1 MTARR
6 LIAVASEVLKLTLI
20 LVIFGLLGALLG
32 SPL

>member
-6 LIAVASEVLKLTLI
+6 IISIVGEALKLALI